1 MASSASAVET
11 RSPSTS
17 PIKGN
22 LEAYL
27 KSFNAGDPA
36 EYCKFYAEDIH
47 VHIPAFPPIN
57 SRTELEVVFRQG
69 LTFFSETI
77 RPTVFIVGEKQ
88 IAMEARMESVA
99 NEDIDF
105 KFPFTGETY
114 KKGEEFVYEIMYV
127 GWIFFS
133 FSFSCSLFIIFL
145 SFFIVVFF
153 IFFIFIFRRGF
164 ADLLPPHLS
173 LALCVCVCI
182 YVCCYRF

>member
-11 RSPSTS
+11 RSPSTI

-77 RPTVFIVGEKQ
+77 RPTVFIVGEKE

-99 NEDIDF
+99 NEEIDF
-105 KFPFTGETY
+105 KFPFTGQKY

-127 GWIFFS
+127 GWMSFS
-133 FSFSCSLFIIFL
+133 FSFSFSFPFTFSFSFSFSF
-145 SFFIVVFF
+145 SFFFF
-153 IFFIFIFRRGF
+153 FFSFLG
-164 ADLLPPHLS
+164 
-173 LALCVCVCI
+173 VCVCI
-182 YVCCYRF
+182 YMCVLLSLLPNFFLPEK

>member
-11 RSPSTS
+11 RSPSTI

-77 RPTVFIVGEKQ
+77 RPTVFIVGEKE

-99 NEDIDF
+99 NEEIDF
-105 KFPFTGETY
+105 KFPFTGQKY

-127 GWIFFS
+127 GWMSFS
-133 FSFSCSLFIIFL
+133 FSFSFTFSFSF
-145 SFFIVVFF
+145 SFFFLFF
-153 IFFIFIFRRGF
+153 SFLG
-164 ADLLPPHLS
+164 
-173 LALCVCVCI
+173 VCVCI
-182 YVCCYRF
+182 YMCVLLSLLPNFFLPEK

>member
-11 RSPSTS
+11 RSPSTIS
-17 PIKGN
+17 IKGN

-77 RPTVFIVGEKQ
+77 RPTVFIVGEKE

-99 NEDIDF
+99 NEEIDF
-105 KFPFTGETY
+105 KFPFTGQKY

-127 GWIFFS
+127 GWMSFS
-133 FSFSCSLFIIFL
+133 FSFPFSFTFPFSF
-145 SFFIVVFF
+145 SFFFF
-153 IFFIFIFRRGF
+153 FFSFLG
-164 ADLLPPHLS
+164 
-173 LALCVCVCI
+173 VCVCI
-182 YVCCYRF
+182 YMCVLLSLLPNLFLPEK